1 MKLKDYLANAQLF
14 PLMGV
19 SQLNDIGE
27 VLDKMLKSQH
37 GLKTCGGM
45 ITEFVEPDGT
55 VSLDNQ
61 RFIANALYQSYK
73 AKWDSLIK
81 FASEEVNPLV
91 EKMTKTKTTYGK
103 IVDEKL
109 GGKDIVNQTDKIAGF
124 DSTDFVDKDSQ
135 EHSTTHGRTSNTTN
149 TGSDEKIVESRL
161 TQAEVLVDYT
171 LNVWDKYGITRTIIA
186 DAVSLLTLPV
196 YELDEE
202 REEIKHES
210 RTDCNIM

>member
-37 GLKTCGGM
+37 GLKSCGGM

-81 FASEEVNPLV
+81 FASEKVNPLV
-91 EKMTKTKTTYGK
+91 EKTTKTKTTYGK

-109 GGKDIVNQTDKIAGF
+109 GGKDIVSQTDKIAGF
-124 DSTDFVDKDSQ
+124 DSTNFVDKDSQ

-171 LNVWDKYGITRTIIA
+171 LNFWDKYGITRTVIA
-186 DAVSLLTLPV
+186 DTINFLTLPL
-196 YELDEE
+196 YDLD
-202 REEIKHES
+202 
-210 RTDCNIM
+210 

>member
-1 MKLKDYLANAQLF
+1 MKLKEYLANAQLF

-19 SQLNDIGE
+19 SQLNAIGE
-27 VLDKMLKSQH
+27 VLDKMLKTQH
-37 GLKTCGGM
+37 GLKSCGAI

-55 VSLDNQ
+55 VSLENQ
-61 RFIANALYQSYK
+61 QFIANALYQSYK

-91 EKMTKTKTTYGK
+91 ERTTTVKTKYGK

-109 GGKDIVNQTDKIAGF
+109 GGKDVISQTDKIAGF

-135 EHSTTHGRTSNTTN
+135 EHSTAHGRTSNTKN
-149 TGSDEKIVESRL
+149 TGTDEKTVESRL

-171 LNVWDKYGITRTIIA
+171 LNFWDKYGITRTVIA
-186 DAVSLLTLPV
+186 DALNFLTLPL
-196 YELDEE
+196 YDLD
-202 REEIKHES
+202 
-210 RTDCNIM
+210 

>member
-91 EKMTKTKTTYGK
+91 EKTTKTKTTYGK

-109 GGKDIVNQTDKIAGF
+109 GCKDIVNQTDKIAGF

-171 LNVWDKYGITRTIIA
+171 LNFWDKYGITRTVIA
-186 DAVSLLTLPV
+186 DAVSFLTLPL
-196 YELDEE
+196 YELD
-202 REEIKHES
+202 
-210 RTDCNIM
+210 

>member
-1 MKLKDYLANAQLF
+1 MRLKDYLANAQLF

-109 GGKDIVNQTDKIAGF
+109 GGKDVVNQTDKIAGF

-171 LNVWDKYGITRTIIA
+171 LNFWDKYGITRTIIG
-186 DAVSLLTLPV
+186 DAVSFLTLPL
-196 YELDEE
+196 YELD
-202 REEIKHES
+202 
-210 RTDCNIM
+210 

>member
-19 SQLNDIGE
+19 SQLNAIGE
-27 VLDKMLKSQH
+27 VLDKLLRTQH
-37 GLKTCGGM
+37 GMKTCGAI
-45 ITEFVEPDGT
+45 ITEFVDPDGT
-55 VSLDNQ
+55 VSLENQ
-61 RFIANALYQSYK
+61 QFIANALYQSNK

-91 EKMTKTKTTYGK
+91 ERTTTVKTKYGK

-109 GGKDIVNQTDKIAGF
+109 GGKDTVSQTDKIAGF

-135 EHSTTHGRTSNTTN
+135 EHSTTHGRTSNTKN
-149 TGSDEKIVESRL
+149 TGTDEKTVESRL

-171 LNVWDKYGITRTIIA
+171 LNFWDKYGITRTVIA
-186 DAVSLLTLPV
+186 DALNFLTLPL
-196 YELDEE
+196 YDLD
-202 REEIKHES
+202 
-210 RTDCNIM
+210 

>member
-1 MKLKDYLANAQLF
+1 MKLKEYLANAQLF

-19 SQLNDIGE
+19 SQLNGIGE
-27 VLDKMLKSQH
+27 VLDKLLATQH
-37 GLKTCGGM
+37 GLKTCGSM

-55 VSLDNQ
+55 VTLDNQ
-61 RFIANALYQSYK
+61 RFIANALYQCHK
-73 AKWDSLIK
+73 EKWDSLIN

-91 EKMTKTKTTYGK
+91 ERTTTVRTKYGK

-109 GGKDIVNQTDKIAGF
+109 GGTDTVSQTDRIAGF

-149 TGSDEKIVESRL
+149 TGSDEKTVESRL

-171 LNVWDKYGITRTIIA
+171 LKFWDKYGITRTVIA
-186 DAVSLLTLPV
+186 DTLKLLTLPL
-196 YELDEE
+196 YDLD
-202 REEIKHES
+202 
-210 RTDCNIM
+210 

>member
-109 GGKDIVNQTDKIAGF
+109 GGKDIINQTDKIAGF

-171 LNVWDKYGITRTIIA
+171 LNFWDKYGITRTVIA
-186 DAVSLLTLPV
+186 DAVSFLTLPL
-196 YELDEE
+196 YELD
-202 REEIKHES
+202 
-210 RTDCNIM
+210 

>member
-14 PLMGV
+14 PLMSV
-19 SQLNDIGE
+19 SQLNVIGD
-27 VLDKMLKSQH
+27 VLDKLLKTQH
-37 GLKTCGGM
+37 GMKTCGPI

-55 VSLDNQ
+55 VNLDNQ
-61 RFIANALYQSYK
+61 RFIANALYQWNK
-73 AKWDSLIK
+73 AKWDRLIK

-91 EKMTKTKTTYGK
+91 EKTVKTKTNYGK

-109 GGKDIVNQTDKIAGF
+109 GGTDTISQKDRIAGF

-171 LNVWDKYGITRTIIA
+171 LNFWDKYGITRTVIA
-186 DAVSLLTLPV
+186 DALNFLTLPL
-196 YELDEE
+196 YDLD
-202 REEIKHES
+202 
-210 RTDCNIM
+210 

>member
-171 LNVWDKYGITRTIIA
+171 LNFWDKYGITRTVIG
-186 DAVSLLTLPV
+186 DAVSFLTLPL
-196 YELDEE
+196 YEID
-202 REEIKHES
+202 
-210 RTDCNIM
+210 

>member
-1 MKLKDYLANAQLF
+1 MKLKEYLDNAQLF

-19 SQLNDIGE
+19 SQLNVIGD
-27 VLDKMLKSQH
+27 VLDKLLKTQH
-37 GLKTCGGM
+37 GMKICGSI

-55 VSLDNQ
+55 VNLDNQ
-61 RFIANALYQSYK
+61 RFIANALYQWNK

-81 FASEEVNPLV
+81 FASEEINPLV
-91 EKMTKTKTTYGK
+91 EKTVKTKTNYGK
-103 IVDEKL
+103 IVNEKL
-109 GGKDIVNQTDKIAGF
+109 GGTDTISQKDRIAGF

-171 LNVWDKYGITRTIIA
+171 LNFWDKYGITRTVIA
-186 DAVSLLTLPV
+186 DAINFLTLPL
-196 YELDEE
+196 YDLD
-202 REEIKHES
+202 
-210 RTDCNIM
+210 

>member
-1 MKLKDYLANAQLF
+1 MKLKEYLANAQLF

-19 SQLNDIGE
+19 SQLNAIGE
-27 VLDKMLKSQH
+27 VLDKLLRTQH
-37 GLKTCGGM
+37 GMKTCGAI

-55 VSLDNQ
+55 VSLENQ
-61 RFIANALYQSYK
+61 RFIANALYQSNK

-91 EKMTKTKTTYGK
+91 ERTTTVKTKYGK

-109 GGKDIVNQTDKIAGF
+109 GGKDTVSQTDKIAGF

-135 EHSTTHGRTSNTTN
+135 EHSTTHGRTSNTKN
-149 TGSDEKIVESRL
+149 TGTDEQTVESRL

-171 LNVWDKYGITRTIIA
+171 LNFWDKYGITRTVIA
-186 DAVSLLTLPV
+186 DALNFLTLPL
-196 YELDEE
+196 YDLD
-202 REEIKHES
+202 
-210 RTDCNIM
+210 

>member
-19 SQLNDIGE
+19 SQLNAIGE
-27 VLDKMLKSQH
+27 VLDKMLKTQH
-37 GLKTCGGM
+37 GLKTCGSI

-55 VSLDNQ
+55 VTLENQ
-61 RFIANALYQSYK
+61 RFISNALYQSYK

-81 FASEEVNPLV
+81 FASEEVDPLV
-91 EKMTKTKTTYGK
+91 EKTVKVRTNYGK

-109 GGKDIVNQTDKIAGF
+109 GGTDTVNQTDRIAGF
-124 DSTDFVDKDSQ
+124 DSADFVNKDSQ

-149 TGSDEKIVESRL
+149 TGSDEKIVESRI

-171 LNVWDKYGITRTIIA
+171 LNFWDKYGITRTVIA
-186 DAVSLLTLPV
+186 DALSFLTLPL
-196 YELDEE
+196 YELD
-202 REEIKHES
+202 
-210 RTDCNIM
+210 

>member
-19 SQLNDIGE
+19 SQLNVIGD
-27 VLDKMLKSQH
+27 VLDKILKTQH
-37 GLKTCGGM
+37 GLKSCGAI

-55 VSLDNQ
+55 VTLDNQ
-61 RFIANALYQSYK
+61 RFIANALYQSNK

-91 EKMTKTKTTYGK
+91 EKTVKTRTNYGR

-109 GGKDIVNQTDKIAGF
+109 GGTDTISQKDRIAGF

-171 LNVWDKYGITRTIIA
+171 LNFWDKYCITRTVIA
-186 DAVSLLTLPV
+186 DALSFLTLPL
-196 YELDEE
+196 YDLD
-202 REEIKHES
+202 
-210 RTDCNIM
+210 

>member
-1 MKLKDYLANAQLF
+1 MKLKEYLANAQLF

-19 SQLNDIGE
+19 SQLNGIGE
-27 VLDKMLKSQH
+27 VLDKILKTQH
-37 GLKTCGGM
+37 GLKTCGSL

-55 VSLDNQ
+55 VTLENQ
-61 RFIANALYQSYK
+61 QFIANALYQCYK
-73 AKWDSLIK
+73 EKWDSLIN

-91 EKMTKTKTTYGK
+91 ERTTTVRTKYGK

-109 GGKDIVNQTDKIAGF
+109 GGTDTVSQTDRIAGF

-149 TGSDEKIVESRL
+149 TGSDEKTVESRL

-171 LNVWDKYGITRTIIA
+171 LKFWDKYGITRTVIA
-186 DAVSLLTLPV
+186 DTLKLLTLPL
-196 YELDEE
+196 YDLD
-202 REEIKHES
+202 
-210 RTDCNIM
+210 

>member
-1 MKLKDYLANAQLF
+1 MKLKEYLANAQLF
-14 PLMGV
+14 PLMAV
-19 SQLNDIGE
+19 SQLNVIGD
-27 VLDKMLKSQH
+27 VLDKILKTQH
-37 GLKTCGGM
+37 GLKTCGAI

-55 VSLDNQ
+55 VSLENQ
-61 RFIANALYQSYK
+61 RFIANALYQSNK

-91 EKMTKTKTTYGK
+91 EKTVKTRTNYGK

-109 GGKDIVNQTDKIAGF
+109 GGTDTISQKDRIAGF

-171 LNVWDKYGITRTIIA
+171 LNFWDKYGITRTVIA
-186 DAVSLLTLPV
+186 DALSFLTLPL
-196 YELDEE
+196 YDLD
-202 REEIKHES
+202 
-210 RTDCNIM
+210 

>member
-14 PLMGV
+14 PLMSV
-19 SQLNDIGE
+19 SQLNAIGD
-27 VLDKMLKSQH
+27 VLDKILKTQH
-37 GLKTCGGM
+37 GLKSCGAM

-61 RFIANALYQSYK
+61 RFIANALYQNYK

-91 EKMTKTKTTYGK
+91 EKTVKTKTTYGK

-109 GGKDIVNQTDKIAGF
+109 GGTDTVNQTDRIAGF
-124 DSTDFVDKDSQ
+124 DSTSFVDKDSQ

-171 LNVWDKYGITRTIIA
+171 LKFWDKYGITRTVIT
-186 DAVSLLTLPV
+186 DALNFLTLPL
-196 YELDEE
+196 YDLD
-202 REEIKHES
+202 
-210 RTDCNIM
+210 

>member
-19 SQLNDIGE
+19 SQLNAIGE
-27 VLDKMLKSQH
+27 VLDKLLRTQH
-37 GLKTCGGM
+37 GMKTCGAI

-55 VSLDNQ
+55 VSLENQ
-61 RFIANALYQSYK
+61 QFIANALYQSNK

-91 EKMTKTKTTYGK
+91 ERSTIVKTKYGK

-109 GGKDIVNQTDKIAGF
+109 GGKDTVSQTDKIAGF
-124 DSTDFVDKDSQ
+124 DSIDFVDKDSQ
-135 EHSTTHGRTSNTTN
+135 EHSTTHGRTSNTKN
-149 TGSDEKIVESRL
+149 TGTDEQTVESRL

-171 LNVWDKYGITRTIIA
+171 LNFWDKYGITRTVIA
-186 DAVSLLTLPV
+186 DALNFLTLPL
-196 YELDEE
+196 YDLD
-202 REEIKHES
+202 
-210 RTDCNIM
+210 

>member
-161 TQAEVLVDYT
+161 TQAEALVDYT
-171 LNVWDKYGITRTIIA
+171 LNFWDKYGITRTIIG
-186 DAVSLLTLPV
+186 DAVSFLTLPL
-196 YELDEE
+196 YELD
-202 REEIKHES
+202 
-210 RTDCNIM
+210 

>member
-1 MKLKDYLANAQLF
+1 MMKLKDYLANAQLF

-171 LNVWDKYGITRTIIA
+171 LNFWDKYGITRTIIA
-186 DAVSLLTLPV
+186 DAVSFLTLPL
-196 YELDEE
+196 YELD
-202 REEIKHES
+202 
-210 RTDCNIM
+210 

>member
-1 MKLKDYLANAQLF
+1 MKLKEYLANAQLF

-19 SQLNDIGE
+19 SQLNTIGD
-27 VLDKMLKSQH
+27 VLDKILKAQH
-37 GLKTCGGM
+37 GMKSCGAI

-55 VSLDNQ
+55 VSLENQ
-61 RFIANALYQSYK
+61 RFIANAVYQNYK

-91 EKMTKTKTTYGK
+91 EKTVKTKTNYGK
-103 IVDEKL
+103 IVDERL
-109 GGKDIVNQTDKIAGF
+109 GGTDTISQKDRIAGF

-171 LNVWDKYGITRTIIA
+171 LNFWDKYGITRTVIA
-186 DAVSLLTLPV
+186 DALSFLTLPL
-196 YELDEE
+196 YDLD
-202 REEIKHES
+202 
-210 RTDCNIM
+210 

>member
-91 EKMTKTKTTYGK
+91 ERSTTVKTTYGK

-135 EHSTTHGRTSNTTN
+135 EHSTQHGRTSNTKN
-149 TGSDEKIVESRL
+149 TGTDEKTVESRL

-171 LNVWDKYGITRTIIA
+171 LNFWDKYGITRTIIG
-186 DAVSLLTLPV
+186 DAVSFLTLPL
-196 YELDEE
+196 YELD
-202 REEIKHES
+202 
-210 RTDCNIM
+210 

>member
-19 SQLNDIGE
+19 SQLNGIGE
-27 VLDKMLKSQH
+27 VLDKLLRTQH
-37 GLKTCGGM
+37 GMKTCGSI

-55 VSLDNQ
+55 VSLENQ
-61 RFIANALYQSYK
+61 RFIANALYQSNK

-91 EKMTKTKTTYGK
+91 ERSTTVKTKYGK

-109 GGKDIVNQTDKIAGF
+109 GGKDTVSQTDKIAGF
-124 DSTDFVDKDSQ
+124 DSIDFVDKDSQ

-149 TGSDEKIVESRL
+149 TGTDEKTVESRL

-171 LNVWDKYGITRTIIA
+171 LNFWDKYGITRTVIA
-186 DAVSLLTLPV
+186 DALNFLTLPL
-196 YELDEE
+196 YDLD
-202 REEIKHES
+202 
-210 RTDCNIM
+210 

>member
-19 SQLNDIGE
+19 SQLNTIGE
-27 VLDKMLKSQH
+27 VLDKMLKTQH
-37 GLKTCGGM
+37 GLKSCGAI

-55 VSLDNQ
+55 VSLENQ
-61 RFIANALYQSYK
+61 QFIANALYQSYK

-91 EKMTKTKTTYGK
+91 ERSTTVKTKYGK

-109 GGKDIVNQTDKIAGF
+109 GGKDVISQTDKIAGF

-149 TGSDEKIVESRL
+149 TGTDEKTFEGRFK
-161 TQAEVLVDYT
+161 QAEVLVDYT
-171 LNVWDKYGITRTIIA
+171 LNFWDKYGITRTVIA
-186 DAVSLLTLPV
+186 DALNFLTLPL
-196 YELDEE
+196 YDLD
-202 REEIKHES
+202 
-210 RTDCNIM
+210 

>member
-27 VLDKMLKSQH
+27 VLDKMLKSQD

-91 EKMTKTKTTYGK
+91 EKMTKSKTTYGK

-171 LNVWDKYGITRTIIA
+171 LNFWDKYGITRTIIA
-186 DAVSLLTLPV
+186 DTVSFLTLPL
-196 YELDEE
+196 YELD
-202 REEIKHES
+202 
-210 RTDCNIM
+210 

>member
-1 MKLKDYLANAQLF
+1 MKLKEYLANAQLF

-171 LNVWDKYGITRTIIA
+171 LNFWDKYGITRTIIA
-186 DAVSLLTLPV
+186 DAVSFLTLPL
-196 YELDEE
+196 YELD
-202 REEIKHES
+202 
-210 RTDCNIM
+210 

>member
-19 SQLNDIGE
+19 SQLNAIGE
-27 VLDKMLKSQH
+27 VLDKLLRTQH
-37 GLKTCGGM
+37 GMKTCGAI

-55 VSLDNQ
+55 ITLENQ
-61 RFIANALYQSYK
+61 RFIANALYQSNK

-91 EKMTKTKTTYGK
+91 ERSTTVRTKYGK

-109 GGKDIVNQTDKIAGF
+109 GGKDVISQTDKIAGF
-124 DSTDFVDKDSQ
+124 DSTDFVNKDSQ
-135 EHSTTHGRTSNTTN
+135 EHSTTHGRTSNIKN
-149 TGSDEKIVESRL
+149 TGTDEKTVESRL

-171 LNVWDKYGITRTIIA
+171 LNFWDKYGITRTLIA
-186 DAVSLLTLPV
+186 DALSFLTLPL
-196 YELDEE
+196 YDLD
-202 REEIKHES
+202 
-210 RTDCNIM
+210 

>member
-91 EKMTKTKTTYGK
+91 EKTVKTKTNYGK

-109 GGKDIVNQTDKIAGF
+109 GGTDTISQKDRIAGF

-171 LNVWDKYGITRTIIA
+171 LNFWDKYGITRTLIA
-186 DAVSLLTLPV
+186 DSLNFLTLPL
-196 YELDEE
+196 YDLD
-202 REEIKHES
+202 
-210 RTDCNIM
+210 